1 MEELLLESLYRYFV
15 QPQID
20 TNTNTIIGYE
30 LLMKELTEEGWRLP
44 KSFSAIDPQITADLL
59 IETTKV
65 LSDKV
70 RRLSVN
76 VSREQLM
83 TTTISEAIIQSQ
95 KQIYPTKLVVELTED
110 ESPTKYSNEEVKE
123 KLNYFLDRG
132 MQVSLDDVGTGINLF
147 HNISDLLPIASE
159 LKFALQNFS
168 KKFIDKSMQQKIHFW
183 HAMSKEYGLRLVVEG
198 VEDKNDHKLIGKLG
212 VNLKQGY
219 YYSKP
224 QLLKLPNDC
233 CLY

>member
-1 MEELLLESLYRYFV
+1 MTSVYRYFV
-15 QPQID
+15 QPQVD
-20 TNTNTIIGYE
+20 THTDTIIGYE
-30 LLMKELTEEGWRLP
+30 LLMKKHTPEGWRLP
-44 KSFSAIDPQITADLL
+44 ESFSAIDPQITADLL

-76 VSREQLM
+76 ISREQLM

-95 KQIYPTKLVVELTED
+95 QQIYPTKLVVELTED
-110 ESPTKYSNEEVKE
+110 DSPHNYPIEEIIQ
-123 KLNYFLDRG
+123 KLSDFLDRG
-132 MQVSLDDVGTGINLF
+132 MQISLDDVGTGINHF
-147 HNISDLLPIASE
+147 QNIKDLLPFASE

-168 KKFIDKSMQQKIHFW
+168 KKFIDDKMKQKIHFW
-183 HAMSKEYGLRLVVEG
+183 HAMSQEYGLRLIIEG
-198 VEDKNDHKLIGKLG
+198 IEDKADHQLSDKLG
-212 VNLKQGY
+212 VHLKQGY

-224 QLLKLPNDC
+224 QLLKLPHDC